1 MIEKSTKDPLKVLIS
16 DATGEED
23 AHSAPQKA
31 AACVKEQ
38 KMTEIINVLVI
49 LLTYPKGNADE

>member
-1 MIEKSTKDPLKVLIS
+1 MIEKSTKDPLNVLIS

-23 AHSAPQKA
+23 ALKA

-38 KMTEIINVLVI
+38 KMTKIINVLVI